1 MLLSVKQKETIY
13 SVIKETVDT
22 LQGISNNNLSSNK
35 QLFLDK
41 LTEQYHSKSYNQ
53 FTYFIKNISH
63 GYNQNTGE
71 TICNLYDKYNSYKYL
86 PNLYIA
92 DNEKVKLQE
101 VKKGIFL
108 DRKQLQYANKKVA
121 KALYIEHHCR
131 DKNRLFITI
140 TLPSK
145 WHYYTNKGKTKN
157 NLCMFENYEESI
169 QQGLIQLN
177 HISRT
182 LNQKINIQLKRYY
195 TSIGKE
201 YESYQFIKVLEY
213 HQSLTGHLHSIL
225 YCTDEQLPIITNE
238 YEKIVKKFE
247 LENTMCEVI
256 KNKKASSY
264 VYKYLLKNSL
274 SSNNE
279 NSLFNKYK
287 SYFSN
292 IRIFSSSNFLFTNQ
306 AAIDKV
312 YKYISKY
319 RPKLME
325 LFKKS
330 ELPLYVHLENLI
342 KRGDFVFEYET
353 KEQNIV
359 NKKLLENYTLQLFS
373 SDILPIKDSSIIYSE
388 AIKNEHIYTKT
399 AKIKK
404 LTQVYHHKK
413 LLTKTELIYDV
424 NDFMALMKS
433 DFKDELYGTYED
445 EPVF

>member
-292 IRIFSSSNFLFTNQ
+292 IRIFSSSNFLFSNQ

-353 KEQNIV
+353 KQQNIV

-388 AIKNEHIYTKT
+388 AIKNEHIYIKT